1 MTLRRSLGV
10 LTTATTLT
18 FTASA
23 CTGHGYGH
31 GHMAFRPGGGGD
43 GPSMAPMA
51 MRDPVARLLD
61 HQAILRL
68 TSTQVNGLIAVE
80 EKLQT
85 DNRPLRDRLA
95 ALRPPRHGRGG
106 RQGTSDSSMTS
117 TRMAQRD
124 SAVTVWQMIRE
135 NEWRATNAA
144 YAQLTDDQMRAAA
157 LLESH
162 GGLVRRDG
170 RDNRSP
176 PRGPRGAIPA
186 PGGGPSPGEG

>member
-10 LTTATTLT
+10 LATTATALTLT
-18 FTASA
+18 ATA
-23 CTGHGYGH
+23 CTGHGYGR
-31 GHMAFRPGGGGD
+31 GHMAGFRTGGS
-43 GPSMAPMA
+43 PPIAPMV

-61 HQAILRL
+61 HQAVLRL
-68 TSTQVNGLIAVE
+68 TSTQVNGLIAIE

-95 ALRPPRHGRGG
+95 VLRPPRHRHGG
-106 RQGTSDSSMTS
+106 RQATPDSSTTG

-124 SAVTVWQMIRE
+124 SAATVWQTLRE

-162 GGLVRRDG
+162 GGLAGRDG
-170 RDNRSP
+170 RDGHGP
-176 PRGPRGAIPA
+176 PRSPRGAMPA
-186 PGGGPSPGEG
+186 PGAAPTPGEG